1 MDHTADITRIGHQP
15 GAGNTNAQAKQPET
29 ETGQAIPRK
38 TTMKPSKLDP
48 YKEYISELLD
58 KYRQPPVTTQ
68 RVLEKIR
75 EKGYQGGRTILGE
88 YVASIRGKQAGDPVV
103 YVETAPASGDRTTGA
118 STTFILRTPG
128 LKKR

>member
-1 MDHTADITRIGHQP
+1 MQNESIESSVITLHARGWTIRRISRELGISRERVTRMLRRNNQ
-15 GAGNTNAQAKQPET
+15 KR

-75 EKGYQGGRTILGE
+75 
-88 YVASIRGKQAGDPVV
+88 
-103 YVETAPASGDRTTGA
+103 
-118 STTFILRTPG
+118 
-128 LKKR
+128 